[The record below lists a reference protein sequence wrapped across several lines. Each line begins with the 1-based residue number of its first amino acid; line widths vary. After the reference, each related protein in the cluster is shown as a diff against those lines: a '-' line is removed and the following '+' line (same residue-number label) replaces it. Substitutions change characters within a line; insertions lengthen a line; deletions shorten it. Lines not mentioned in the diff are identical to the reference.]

1 MKTKHLKRPKY
12 FIILVIGF
20 VLWVVETAYFGFN
33 DKPENGVEAFLDAVS
48 FLMIAYG
55 LIGDLLTN
63 VRIQKHYHNTTNI
76 NTKKVQFQ
84 DEAKIAS
91 YNLKMRN
98 APKDTK

>member
-12 FIILVIGF
+12 FTILVIGF
-20 VLWVVETAYFGFN
+20 VIWIAETAYFGFN
-33 DKPENGVEAFLDAVS
+33 DNPENGMEAFLDVVS
-48 FLMIAYG
+48 FGMIFYG

-91 YNLKMRN
+91 YNVKMRN
-98 APKDTK
+98 SPKDAK